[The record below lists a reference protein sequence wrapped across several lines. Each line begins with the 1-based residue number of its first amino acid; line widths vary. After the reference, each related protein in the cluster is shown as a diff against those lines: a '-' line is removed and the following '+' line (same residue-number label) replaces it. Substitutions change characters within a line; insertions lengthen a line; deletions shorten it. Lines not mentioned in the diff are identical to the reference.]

1 VGLKLHQQTSNM
13 SKLSSERDPYKVQNI
28 KKRKQETDFWYY
40 EEERKKVQ
48 DDLFKVKLNQIEPQR
63 IHFD

>member
-1 VGLKLHQQTSNM
+1 M
-13 SKLSSERDPYKVQNI
+13 SKLSNEHDPYKVQNI